1 MTDINDITD
10 MNDMTDINDMAQD
23 MTDETPPDNAANIE
37 LSEAEKQEALRVI
50 EAVLFVAA
58 EPLDVAT
65 IAEQL
70 PANTPVE
77 MLIDE
82 LKQQYE
88 SRGIHIVKLGKK
100 YAFRTAA
107 DLSYALEKHVTAK
120 RRLSRAAQET
130 LAIIAYHQP
139 VTRAEIEEIR
149 GVSISKGTI
158 DILLDTGWVKI
169 RGRRRVPGR
178 PVTYGTSDHFLSHF
192 NLESLTDLP
201 GLEELKAIGLLDSRL
216 PPGFTIPQTNLEEL
230 PLEDGDMGEDMLDM
244 DMIDDR
250 DFADHLA
257 DSDMQEMEEGQ
268 DIREDIDEVESLEKG

>member
-1 MTDINDITD
+1 
-10 MNDMTDINDMAQD
+10 MTDINDMPQE
-23 MTDETPPDNAANIE
+23 MTDETPPDSAAHMD

-65 IAEQL
+65 IAAQL
-70 PANTPVE
+70 PDKTPVE
-77 MLIDE
+77 LLIDE
-82 LKQQYE
+82 LRQQYE

-149 GVSISKGTI
+149 GVTISKGTL

-192 NLESLTDLP
+192 NLESLADLP

-216 PPGFTIPQTNLEEL
+216 PPGFTIPQANLEETA
-230 PLEDGDMGEDMLDM
+230 LEDGDMGEDMFGM
-244 DMIDDR
+244 DM
-250 DFADHLA
+250 ADAGGLA

-268 DIREDIDEVESLEKG
+268 TMDEVESLKKG